1 MAILL
6 SYYYQLKFYDT
17 ILEEMAVEDTGPL
30 SFLTSDG
37 RVTLS
42 DTDNAEERIDHD
54 GYVDSNSA
62 DEDQET
68 RGEAS
73 VQHHCGE

>member
-42 DTDNAEERIDHD
+42 LSDTDNAEERIE
-54 GYVDSNSA
+54 YSLVKC
-62 DEDQET
+62 T
-68 RGEAS
+68 L
-73 VQHHCGE
+73 

>member
-30 SFLTSDG
+30 YPSSPLMVG
-37 RVTLS
+37 LLS
-42 DTDNAEERIDHD
+42 L
-54 GYVDSNSA
+54 S
-62 DEDQET
+62 Q
-68 RGEAS
+68 
-73 VQHHCGE
+73 

>member
-42 DTDNAEERIDHD
+42 L
-54 GYVDSNSA
+54 
-62 DEDQET
+62 
-68 RGEAS
+68 S
-73 VQHHCGE
+73 VTPIMLRKG